1 MLKNTAM
8 NIRNKNLKFYYG
20 VIITGFIFV
29 IYQLLLIM
37 LNTNSEEA
45 TAMSILILF
54 VLFIFSIISAYKD
67 MNNIMLLLFY
77 ICLFNFQFSYI
88 FFGVFLGYEYWII
101 PGYFGEVVYS
111 RFTIINQVLLII
123 GMSIVLIH
131 SLLIK
136 YHFKYIKRESE
147 YKSNYRIDSILKYV
161 QFVSKIIIIITAP
174 FAFMFMYKQIQY
186 VMTNGYQSYFLT
198 TTKDMGINV
207 IVNQLE
213 TLFRVAIAMFFAT
226 YPKRKQLRIPLVLYI
241 CYTLLYLGVGD
252 RTNLA
257 VLFMMLIW
265 YFSEYKKKYSLGL
278 RNSRRFNLKERLKI
292 IILGVVL
299 LLVFSIWNEIRYGFG
314 TGREFSVSNSNSS
327 MIIDFL
333 SSQGRSYNTVLKAL
347 TIDKIG
353 ILTIS
358 DRLVMLFQP
367 LLHQLEGMSLNIF
380 NWDILHEQGGFMF
393 TKVPSSADLI
403 SIFTN
408 SSIYL
413 SGGGLGT
420 SYLAEGILLGGY
432 FGVLITSLI
441 VSAIIIF
448 ASYKTKDNYWK
459 RSFVIFSFM
468 YIMRLP
474 RDYTFGILAF
484 FLPFIIRFGLI
495 FFISIIL
502 SGVNSVAPKHSK
514 KLVVKS
520 D

>member
-1 MLKNTAM
+1 
-8 NIRNKNLKFYYG
+8 
-20 VIITGFIFV
+20 
-29 IYQLLLIM
+29 
-37 LNTNSEEA
+37 
-45 TAMSILILF
+45 
-54 VLFIFSIISAYKD
+54 
-67 MNNIMLLLFY
+67 
-77 ICLFNFQFSYI
+77 
-88 FFGVFLGYEYWII
+88 
-101 PGYFGEVVYS
+101 
-111 RFTIINQVLLII
+111 
-123 GMSIVLIH
+123 
-131 SLLIK
+131 
-136 YHFKYIKRESE
+136 
-147 YKSNYRIDSILKYV
+147 
-161 QFVSKIIIIITAP
+161 
-174 FAFMFMYKQIQY
+174 MFKQIQY

-198 TTKDMGINV
+198 TSKDMGINA

-213 TLFRVAIAMFFAT
+213 TLFRVAIAMYFAT
-226 YPKRKQLRIPLVLYI
+226 YPKRKQLRNAIRLYI
-241 CYTLLYLGVGD
+241 IYTLLYLGVGD

-265 YFSEYKKKYSLGL
+265 YFSEYKKKYSLVGK
-278 RNSRRFNLKERLKI
+278 NSRSFNLKVRIKI

-299 LLVFSIWNEIRYGFG
+299 LFVFSIWNEIRYSFA
-314 TGREFSVSNSNSS
+314 TGIGVSVSNSNISL
-327 MIIDFL
+327 IIDFL

-347 TIDKIG
+347 RINKIG
-353 ILTIS
+353 ILTIN

-380 NWDILHEQGGFMF
+380 NLEFPREQGGFMF

-408 SSIYL
+408 ASIYS

-448 ASYKTKDNYWK
+448 ASYNRKDNYWK

-474 RDYTFGILAF
+474 RDYTLGILAF

-495 FFISIIL
+495 LFISTIL
-502 SGVNSVAPKHSK
+502 SWANSVVPKQHTK
-514 KLVVKS
+514 KISGQIGFKS
-520 D
+520 S